1 MLLQP
6 TPVLRE
12 AAVKATALLYALAVA
27 EDSSRSNLQQE
38 PRKLGKLMALSE
50 LITEDCD
57 AEQIWAQI
65 QLAQVRRLIQSSSR
79 FRNILVIYFLK

>member
-27 EDSSRSNLQQE
+27 EDSSRSHFQQE
-38 PRKLGKLMALSE
+38 PRKLGKLTALSE
-50 LITEDCD
+50 LITEGCD

-65 QLAQVRRLIQSSSR
+65 QLAQV
-79 FRNILVIYFLK
+79 